1 MSNTLRA
8 LSALLAYP
16 TEDLR
21 AAVADIGAVL
31 VDEEQVSARERADL
45 WPLLAE
51 LRRALRSDLD
61 APAALAAVDRWAEA
75 SLAGGDDAD
84 APAQVRAAVDA
95 LLGIAL

>member
-21 AAVADIGAVL
+21 AAIADIGTVL
-31 VDEEQVSARERADL
+31 VDEGQVSARERADL

-51 LRRALRSDLD
+51 FRNGDL
-61 APAALAAVDRWAEA
+61 
-75 SLAGGDDAD
+75 
-84 APAQVRAAVDA
+84 
-95 LLGIAL
+95 